1 MSNEYFQH
9 TIDLADG
16 QVKKLKGAKAV
27 TIKHAQI
34 GSGITIHLGGE
45 NHKRVMKAY
54 KAKKNHRLKLT
65 KDEIDQ
71 NEVSGS
77 GFFKFIHK
85 LGGSMKGF
93 MKGVKEVAKIAAP
106 IVKDVAAPAGAA
118 IGTALATAIGNPE
131 LIPIAAPV
139 GSALAMAGSKALTK
153 YAEGKGLRVR
163 KPRKPKVVLGEGVK
177 LKSIGKVFKPIEQ
190 IAPQVTSE
198 AVAPAKRT
206 FRPVLGG
213 KDTVYKKVGLGFV
226 ANRPTQIHHTAVM
239 GGQLHNNH
247 TFNNGY
253 YNTLPLSNPAMHPF
267 IESGMKYMGGR
278 GFQASGY

>member
-16 QVKKLKGAKAV
+16 QVKKLKGAKAI

-54 KAKKNHRLKLT
+54 KSKKNHRLKLT

-85 LGGSMKGF
+85 LGGSKKGF

-106 IVKDVAAPAGAA
+106 IEKDVAAPAGAA
-118 IGTALATAIGNPE
+118 IGTALATAAGNPE

-177 LKSIGKVFKPIEQ
+177 LKSIGKVFKPIENK
-190 IAPQVTSE
+190 ITDGL
-198 AVAPAKRT
+198 VAPVKKT
-206 FRPVLGG
+206 FQPVIGG
-213 KDTVYKKVGLGFV
+213 PDTVYKKVGLGFV

-239 GGQLHNNH
+239 GGQLNANH

-267 IESGMKYMGGR
+267 IESGARYIGGR